1 MLTHPLILQMW
12 GGTTEQA
19 ARIKTA
25 KGLRE
30 VLYTYI
36 LHHQCGLLDVV
47 LQCSPSEALHD
58 LGGVGV
64 EGGSCQRL
72 SQCICHIHSSR
83 YEVERNEVS
92 I

>member
-1 MLTHPLILQMW
+1 MW

-25 KGLRE
+25 KALRE

-36 LHHQCGLLDVV
+36 LHHQCGLFDVV

-58 LGGVGV
+58 LGGVRV
-64 EGGSCQRL
+64 EGCHGQRF
-72 SQCICHIHSSR
+72 SQRICHIHISG
-83 YEVERNEVS
+83 YEVERYEVS
-92 I
+92 F